1 MKNSTASHLSRIYR
15 SGDRNRLSN
24 VGKEQLHEARWLPSA
39 CPFVVSCCK
48 AFRERFHVG
57 WEKNAT
63 AGDEKYLIRA
73 GNLAYV
79 SRCIG
84 IFSPDSVSSPSPLF
98 LTHTHTYI
106 HTHGLSVVGI
116 KHANCYARILR
127 VHPRDA
133 EDVSTGNSALSVTS
147 DSESGGFS
155 LSSS

>member
-1 MKNSTASHLSRIYR
+1 MSL
-15 SGDRNRLSN
+15 G
-24 VGKEQLHEARWLPSA
+24 V
-39 CPFVVSCCK
+39 
-48 AFRERFHVG
+48 
-57 WEKNAT
+57 
-63 AGDEKYLIRA
+63 
-73 GNLAYV
+73 
-79 SRCIG
+79 
-84 IFSPDSVSSPSPLF
+84 SVSFRRIQLALPPLSF
-98 LTHTHTYI
+98 SHTHTYI